1 MRNDVLVMARR
12 LTLVLAVLIAV
23 CSAAVVV
30 IAPKAQAGTAAQVLH
45 YEYGPIHI
53 DAGQNTIQFS
63 SGQVAKPAV
72 DGWIVGIKPN
82 ILLPDN
88 TTPRV
93 DVIHLHHAVWVNL
106 SRTDPTNGGPQRF
119 FAAGEEKTS
128 LALPKGY
135 GYRYAAS
142 DSWLLNFMIHDLV
155 NQSFDVRITYDLTFI
170 PKAGYTKPMTD
181 VTPVWMDVRNG
192 ELYPVF
198 NVYRGRGTNGQFTY
212 PDQAANPYGTAAPKN
227 QFTMPTGGTFVWA
240 GGHLHPGGLW
250 DDLYVDRGGQSAH
263 VFRSTAKYFEK
274 AGPVSWDVT
283 LGVTKPTWKLQVQ
296 TGDVLRLTTTYD
308 SSQHSWYEAMGI
320 MVLWFA
326 PNHSGGTDPFT
337 LAASTNQ
344 VRYTHGHLA
353 ENDNHGGLT
362 DPDLRDP
369 STLPSG
375 PAITNIAISNYE
387 YSPGDL
393 DLATQ
398 VPTVQQGHSIRF
410 TNADAPSSGY
420 GTWHSITACALPCN
434 LTTGIAYPT
443 ANALIGFDS
452 GQLGN
457 NGAPTA
463 GHLTWDTPTY
473 LPPGTYAFWCR
484 VHPFMRGA
492 FRVVPAS

>member
-1 MRNDVLVMARR
+1 MARR
-12 LTLVLAVLIAV
+12 LAAALVATALLA
-23 CSAAVVV
+23 CSAAVLVAA
-30 IAPKAQAGTAAQVLH
+30 APRAQAGAAAQVLH

-63 SGQVAKPAV
+63 GSQVAKPDV

-88 TTPRV
+88 SVPRV
-93 DVIHLHHAVWVNL
+93 DVIHLHHAVWINL
-106 SRTDPTNGGPQRF
+106 SRTDPTSGGTLPQRF
-119 FAAGEEKTS
+119 FAAGEEKTA
-128 LALPKGY
+128 LAMPKGY

-142 DSWLLNFMIHDLV
+142 DTWLLNFMIHDLV
-155 NQSFDVRITYDLTFI
+155 DQAFDVRITYDITFI
-170 PKAGYTKPMTD
+170 PKAGTKPLAE
-181 VTPVWMDVRNG
+181 VVPLWMDVQNG
-192 ELYPVF
+192 QVYPVF
-198 NVYRGRGTNGQFTY
+198 DVHRGSGTNGQFTY
-212 PDQAANPYGTAAPKN
+212 PDQAVDPYAGGAAKN
-227 QFTMPTGGTFVWA
+227 RYTLPTGGTVVWA

-274 AGPVSWDVT
+274 AGPVSWDVV
-283 LGVTKPTWKLQVQ
+283 LGVTKGSWRLQVQ
-296 TGDVLRLTTTYD
+296 AGDTLRITTTYD
-308 SSQHSWYEAMGI
+308 TSSRSWYEAMGI

-326 PNHSGGTDPFT
+326 PNSAGGTDPFT
-337 LAASTNQ
+337 LAAGPNQ

-353 ENDNHGGLT
+353 ENNNHGGLA
-362 DPDLRDP
+362 DPDLPDP
-369 STLPSG
+369 ATLPNG
-375 PAITNIAISNYE
+375 PLTSAVTISNYE
-387 YSPGDL
+387 FSPGDL

-398 VPTVQQGHSIRF
+398 VPTVRQGQSITF

-443 ANALIGFDS
+443 ANALIAFDS

-457 NGAPTA
+457 DGPPTA
-463 GHLTWDTPTY
+463 GRLTWSTPTD

-492 FRVVPAS
+492 FRVVPAA